1 MITMYGFKRVRD
13 FVIGETR
20 DLRALWALE
29 ETGLPYLVHGLDYI
43 EGDTK
48 SDDYRRISPFNQ
60 VPVIDDDGFIVAET
74 GAIVIYIAE
83 KAGMLIP
90 DDLKGRSLVT
100 QWCFTALSTIEPTLL
115 QIQVID
121 GGGEE
126 ATGALRRPAL
136 VVQAK
141 EKLSVLEKQMSGRRY
156 LAGHDFSVADIMMT
170 TILREIRK
178 TDLIGQFPALND
190 YFARCQARPAW
201 LRTLRAYEVRMG
213 AAEGAAH

>member
-1 MITMYGFKRVRD
+1 MITVYGFRRVRD

-29 ETGLPYLVHGLDYI
+29 ETGLPYIVHGLDYI
-43 EGDTK
+43 EGETQT
-48 SDDYRRISPFNQ
+48 DDYRRISPFNQ
-60 VPVIDDDGFIVAET
+60 VPVIDDEGFVVAET

-90 DDLKGRSLVT
+90 ADLKGRCRVM
-100 QWCFTALSTIEPTLL
+100 QWCCTALSNIEPTLL

-136 VVQAK
+136 VDRAR
-141 EKLSVLEKQMSGRRY
+141 EKFAVLEEQLSSRPY
-156 LAGHDFSVADIMMT
+156 LAGEDFTVADILMT
-170 TILREIRK
+170 TILREVRK
-178 TDLIGQFPALND
+178 TDLIERFPALKD
-190 YFARCQARPAW
+190 YYGRCEARPAW
-201 LRTLRAYEVRMG
+201 RRTLRAYEERMG
-213 AAEGAAH
+213 APAGTAN